1 MVFDK
6 QIITKEIFLASQ
18 KGGKPTIKSL
28 TPKGGFQAG
37 LSGLGEIPIRK
48 HPVSS
53 GKIHGDKKGGS
64 LGKGGVA
71 EPIGKTH
78 KTKVPAGLTKKQA
91 KKLAKKQAKAAAA
104 APKTMAKMHI
114 V

>member
-1 MVFDK
+1 MVFGK
-6 QIITKEIFLASQ
+6 EIITKEFFLASK
-18 KGGKPTIKSL
+18 KGGKPTIKSIS
-28 TPKGGFQAG
+28 PKGCFQPG
-37 LSGLGEIPIRK
+37 LGGLGEIPIRK

-53 GKIHGDKKGGS
+53 GKVHGDKKGGS

-78 KTKVPAGLTKKQA
+78 KVKVPKGLTKKQA
-91 KKLAKKQAKAAAA
+91 KKLAKKQAKAAHK
-104 APKTMAKMHI
+104 APKTLAKMHI